1 MRPTLLDHRP
11 VDERTAEHFDVAI
24 TRDGHRLNICD
35 EKYQNSKGYS
45 LPQAPR
51 FGLMNFHDKGTG
63 QTIFCSS
70 NSYNAGA
77 QAAKLLAKPA
87 PFITVSF
94 KLVDSFSEINFSFR
108 SPRDRQRPLDHDWP
122 PNKIRAGLCFE
133 RTEED
138 YGIA

>member
-24 TRDGHRLNICD
+24 TRDGHLLNICD
-35 EKYQNSKGYS
+35 EKYQNPKGYS

-87 PFITVSF
+87 PFITVRF
-94 KLVDSFSEINFSFR
+94 NLTDQFSEIDFSFR
-108 SPRDRQRPLDHDWP
+108 SQGDWQGPPHHDRP
-122 PNKIRAGLCFE
+122 PDKI
-133 RTEED
+133 
-138 YGIA
+138 